1 MDCSYRDNKEKKKNS
16 TNKAATGHSPYGTI
30 CL

>member
-1 MDCSYRDNKEKKKNS
+1 MDCSYRDNKEKKNS